1 MNLLKGVPVRYTHRP
16 VFNSMY
22 NTALQA
28 NILDGVD
35 TLSVYS
41 RLKTVT
47 AHAQTHKRVIAQQ
60 GSYGN
65 PNYGWHYTKPDGTN
79 ADFDTV
85 QQVLDFH
92 GLEYIE

>member
-1 MNLLKGVPVRYTHRP
+1 MESPEGVPVQLTNPLRLGA
-16 VFNSMY
+16 SY
-22 NTALQA
+22 NIVLRAS
-28 NILDGVD
+28 IIDGID
-35 TLSVYS
+35 TLMTYITLSAS
-41 RLKTVT
+41 SHCPPR
-47 AHAQTHKRVIAQQ
+47 QRVIAQQ

-92 GLEYIE
+92 GLEYI